1 MEISK
6 VTKLEKKF
14 PQCDIT
20 TNTGNFYIKV
30 GNRYILVHN
39 SPAVVCWSEF
49 TDYPANSI
57 CLKSFVTSNKNCLSS
72 EEDIEAKY
80 GDRPDMAVKL
90 KYCLEL
96 AHSIPSGEAW
106 QGDCLYS
113 KNDLKEVEIGDT
125 NYLTF
130 QPNKIVYAFS
140 EDNPTYEVIKNSD
153 FGICFHTIYKG
164 NLEHKTQAFNV
175 DASNLNNVP
184 SDIYVMSPALDT
196 DDVSYDIASIQSQ
209 YDELK
214 NLEAKMI
221 SDSAYEE
228 LVNNKVFMDYWNT
241 FENANLSDKKATNIN
256 TETFIDDLKAY
267 ISDKIQAKGYKKLET
282 TEEKIKYF
290 SDFIDANT
298 NTLRNLVALLN
309 KASDI
314 KMTLWNS
321 LKNAKQNYSTF
332 YKHREQGYIPANM
345 EGAAFSDQNGN
356 IVKIVDRSSFS
367 SINRNTD
374 YLSGFEH
381 EGLDMKVVKES
392 LLPRTGIGWFDNA
405 YDKMSDDEKS
415 KIEHIIHNVFYIKD
429 DELPLVD
436 EETLEEI
443 FDRFAD
449 MNVRKATNESKSYNG
464 YKIKQDHIH
473 GGFNIYD
480 ENGELEDYGFKSEED
495 AMKEVDKMIKRNS
508 LEEAS
513 KLEVITANKK
523 AYKEVENYIEKLPNS
538 LEKDIYKYLIL
549 NWLKGHNWLGG
560 LSDYEA
566 DEVMDYF
573 DNIITSKFDSDGNFL
588 ESLEEDTVKTSDGK
602 WTNKGKEG
610 THGKFNTKKAA
621 DAQRK
626 AMFANGYHE
635 SMSRTNPID
644 SDYDDSHKPWPEVKK
659 ELIKKYEDKGYKNV
673 SVIRGKTD
681 TKGLRTYIVYGDKIE
696 ESYCEELDTEEL
708 DAFEEEFNKDDNTF
722 SSVIINK

>member
-1 MEISK
+1 MNIKEFKERKNVHQMHLEDLVLLGEDGINELNDKIDRFIARIGGDKSGSILTTK
-6 VTKLEKKF
+6 V
-14 PQCDIT
+14 D
-20 TNTGNFYIKV
+20 G
-30 GNRYILVHN
+30 
-39 SPAVVCWSEF
+39 SPAVACWHEF

-113 KNDLKEVEIGDT
+113 KNDLKEVEIGGT

-164 NLEHKTQAFNV
+164 NLEHKTQSFNV

-214 NLEAKMI
+214 NLETKLI

-267 ISDKIQAKGYKKLET
+267 ISDKIQAKGYKRLET

-314 KMTLWNS
+314 KMTLWDS

-332 YKHREQGYIPANM
+332 YRHKEQGYIPANM
-345 EGAAFSDQNGN
+345 EGAAFSDQDGN
-356 IVKIVDRSSFS
+356 IVKIVDRSNFS

-449 MNVRKATNESKSYNG
+449 MNIRKVTNESKSYNG
-464 YKIKQDHIH
+464 YKIKQDHKY
-473 GGFNIYD
+473 GGYNIYD
-480 ENGELEDYGFKSEED
+480 ENGELEDYGFK
-495 AMKEVDKMIKRNS
+495 S

-523 AYKEVENYIEKLPNS
+523 AYKEVENYIEKLPDS

-560 LSDYEA
+560 LSDSMFDKIY
-566 DEVMDYF
+566 DKYLSDYDFDKVYDYF
-573 DNIITSKFDSDGNFL
+573 GDIITKKFDSDGNFL
-588 ESLEEDTVKTSDGK
+588 ESLKEDTIKTSDGK

-610 THGKFNTKKAA
+610 THGKFNTKKEA
-621 DAQRK
+621 DAQRR
-626 AMFANGYHE
+626 AMFARGYH
-635 SMSRTNPID
+635 
-644 SDYDDSHKPWPEVKK
+644 
-659 ELIKKYEDKGYKNV
+659 
-673 SVIRGKTD
+673 
-681 TKGLRTYIVYGDKIE
+681 
-696 ESYCEELDTEEL
+696 EELDTEEL
-708 DAFEEEFNKDDNTF
+708 DAFEEEFNRDDNTF

>member
-1 MEISK
+1 MNIKEFKERKNVHQTHLEDLVLLGEDGINELNDKIDRFIARIGGDKSGSILTTK
-6 VTKLEKKF
+6 V
-14 PQCDIT
+14 D
-20 TNTGNFYIKV
+20 G
-30 GNRYILVHN
+30 
-39 SPAVVCWSEF
+39 SPAVACWHEF

-113 KNDLKEVEIGDT
+113 KNDLKEVEIGGT

-164 NLEHKTQAFNV
+164 NLEHKTQSFNV

-214 NLEAKMI
+214 NLETKLI

-267 ISDKIQAKGYKKLET
+267 ISDKIQAKGYKRLET

-332 YKHREQGYIPANM
+332 YRHKEQGYIPANM
-345 EGAAFSDQNGN
+345 EGAAFSDQDGN

-367 SINRNTD
+367 NVNRDTN

-449 MNVRKATNESKSYNG
+449 MNIRKVTNESKSYNG
-464 YKIKQDHIH
+464 YKIKQDHKY
-473 GGFNIYD
+473 GGYNIYD

-495 AMKEVDKMIKRNS
+495 AMNEIDKKKSGLNEEVDLVFKDFVFAVEQCLRQSFYKIPPIHEIKWSDSVEIPFDYSRKQWIPS
-508 LEEAS
+508 SAS
-513 KLEVITANKK
+513 IKKFLKNEYGFNVKVSRMTSNWAYEKEIILTIKLIR
-523 AYKEVENYIEKLPNS
+523 
-538 LEKDIYKYLIL
+538 
-549 NWLKGHNWLGG
+549 
-560 LSDYEA
+560 
-566 DEVMDYF
+566 DES
-573 DNIITSKFDSDGNFL
+573 IK
-588 ESLEEDTVKTSDGK
+588 EDTVKTSDGK

-610 THGKFNTKKAA
+610 THGKFNTKKEA
-621 DAQRK
+621 DAQRR
-626 AMFANGYHE
+626 AMFARGYH
-635 SMSRTNPID
+635 
-644 SDYDDSHKPWPEVKK
+644 
-659 ELIKKYEDKGYKNV
+659 
-673 SVIRGKTD
+673 
-681 TKGLRTYIVYGDKIE
+681 
-696 ESYCEELDTEEL
+696 EELDTEEL
-708 DAFEEEFNKDDNTF
+708 DAFEEEFNRDDNIF